1 MIWWVEVFWFWT
13 LILCHFGHS
22 SYFWQD
28 SCHFLS
34 CGIWYAVN
42 DSLCCIVVRFF
53 HQWFE
58 IICIL
63 LHSPVFRKTSKLK
76 GLSLPFPDKIS
87 HVLHNISMKF
97 FFWNSELNILHSY
110 FHFIIHWIFPSIWN
124 RLFFPSLTQTGTE
137 CYLVLYPPAT
147 ENNDRNKKR

>member
-1 MIWWVEVFWFWT
+1 MFWIWTW
-13 LILCHFGHS
+13 ILCHFGRS

-28 SCHFLS
+28 SCQFLS
-34 CGIWYAVN
+34 CGIRCAVN
-42 DSLCCIVVRFF
+42 DNLICIVVFFF

-63 LHSPVFRKTSKLK
+63 LQSPVFRKTSKLK
-76 GLSLPFPDKIS
+76 GLTLPFPDKIY
-87 HVLHNISMKF
+87 HVLHNVSMKF

-124 RLFFPSLTQTGTE
+124 RLFFPLINTDSYRVPPGAVPA
-137 CYLVLYPPAT
+137 CY
-147 ENNDRNKKR
+147 RK